1 MERDVTLEESRF
13 PQENQCKLQG
23 IMSVMKFAWIISPM
37 INTKVS
43 CFREN
48 CPKQDKCW
56 LIFLNPDIIYFV
68 FWLLFGI
75 SQSNWKTFFFFLFFF
90 IGLYWLSNIEEQ
102 KMCSMNDIIFLML
115 IYIGCYGSLHLS
127 GFRTKSASLC

>member
-90 IGLYWLSNIEEQ
+90 YWPLLTLQYRRAENVFNEWHHIFDVDIYWLLW
-102 KMCSMNDIIFLML
+102 KFTL
-115 IYIGCYGSLHLS
+115 
-127 GFRTKSASLC
+127 KWV